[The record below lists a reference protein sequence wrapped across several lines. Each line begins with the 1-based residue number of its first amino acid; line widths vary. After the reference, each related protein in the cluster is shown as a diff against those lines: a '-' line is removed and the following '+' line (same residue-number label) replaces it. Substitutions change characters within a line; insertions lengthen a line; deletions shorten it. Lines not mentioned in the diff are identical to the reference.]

1 MTSLR
6 KQKNIICKATAAL
19 LWLALWAAAAAL
31 VGRDLLLPGPLT
43 VLRALAK
50 MACEVSFWK
59 SCAATLGRIMAGF
72 ALGLFLGCALGA
84 LSWTQ
89 HQMADKITDFRAEA
103 AQAEYENGLLER
115 NIQELGSAQ
124 GVERTAQEELG
135 MVPRDTVLIE
145 AQVK

>member
-1 MTSLR
+1 MAE
-6 KQKNIICKATAAL
+6 QK
-19 LWLALWAAAAAL
+19 
-31 VGRDLLLPGPLT
+31 
-43 VLRALAK
+43 
-50 MACEVSFWK
+50 F
-59 SCAATLGRIMAGF
+59 RIGKTQVILF
-72 ALGLFLGCALGA
+72 KGNPRVKIALGVVLVFSAVALGA

-89 HQMADKITDFRAEA
+89 HQMADKITGFRTEA